1 MKQVLATGV
10 IRSPHGVNG
19 YVKVR
24 PYSDDFRHFFALKEV
39 TLSRGDKTRKLEIE
53 KVQAFSGELL
63 VKFVGIDSPEDARF
77 ISGWDILVPREQA
90 SKLGD
95 GEVYTADLQGMKL
108 VYDNEEVAEVV
119 SVMDGAQALLLEVKT
134 SRNDRLHFVPYMKG
148 VFVDDVDVEKGTM
161 RLLRSELL
169 D

>member
-10 IRSPHGVNG
+10 IRSPHGVRG
-19 YVKVR
+19 FVKVH
-24 PYSDDFRHFFALKEV
+24 PFSDDFDHFFELKEV
-39 TLSRGDKTRKLEIE
+39 TLQRGDKTRKEVIE
-53 KVQAFSGELL
+53 SVQSHSGELL
-63 VKFVGIDSPEDARF
+63 IKFRGIDSPEDARF
-77 ISGWDILVPREQA
+77 VSGWDILVPREQA
-90 SKLGD
+90 SKLGE

-108 VYDNEEVAEVV
+108 VYENEEVAEVV

-134 SRNDRLHFVPYMKG
+134 SRNDRLHLVPYMKG
-148 VFVDDVDVEKGTM
+148 VFVDDVDVEAGTM